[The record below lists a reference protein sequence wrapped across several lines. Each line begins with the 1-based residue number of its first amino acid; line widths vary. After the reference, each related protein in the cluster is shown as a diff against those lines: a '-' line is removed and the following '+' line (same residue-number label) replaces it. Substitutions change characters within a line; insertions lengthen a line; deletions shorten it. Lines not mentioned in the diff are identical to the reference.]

1 VPRIVYGVHP
11 VDEVLRRR
19 GADVQALLVSRRQR
33 VDHLVAAAEQRHV
46 AVQLGAPEDLD
57 ALSGG
62 RPHQGVVA
70 VVGEYPYV
78 DLEDLLANLAQVS
91 LQANIDHND
100 YAVHLPN
107 LSNCGNND
115 LPSESSIESEPSK
128 AANRISALAGPAP
141 ELSAGVPLLVVL
153 DSVTDPQNLGAIMRS
168 ALVLG
173 ATGVVLPKDRAA
185 PVTPTVVRVSAG
197 ASEHLPCARVTNL
210 ARALEQMK
218 AAGVWTVGAVES
230 GGVLPEQA
238 DLAAPVAIV
247 LGNEQKGIRPLVRRG
262 CDVLLTIPSRGAIA
276 SLNVSAAA
284 TALLYEAAR
293 QRRGVCS

>member
-19 GADVQALLVSRRQR
+19 PDVVQALLVSRHQR

-46 AVQLGAPEDLD
+46 AVQISSPEDLD

-78 DLEDLLANLAQVS
+78 DLEDLLARRALPADTAEYAKSSKSVHVPISENRPHGSEDVLPPELAR
-91 LQANIDHND
+91 
-100 YAVHLPN
+100 
-107 LSNCGNND
+107 
-115 LPSESSIESEPSK
+115 ESKDVKMVIRATPP
-128 AANRISALAGPAP
+128 PAP
-141 ELSAGVPLLVVL
+141 DLAAAPLLVVL

-197 ASEHLPCARVTNL
+197 ASEHLRCARVTNL

-218 AAGVWTVGAVES
+218 AAGVWTIGAVER

-262 CDVLLTIPSRGAIA
+262 CDVLLTIPSRGQIA
-276 SLNVSAAA
+276 SLNVAAAA

-293 QRRGVCS
+293 QRRRA